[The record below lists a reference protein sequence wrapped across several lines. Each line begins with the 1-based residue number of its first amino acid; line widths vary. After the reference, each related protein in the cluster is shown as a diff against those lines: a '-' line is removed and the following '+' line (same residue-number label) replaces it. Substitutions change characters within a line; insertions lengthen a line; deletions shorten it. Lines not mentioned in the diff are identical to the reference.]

1 MNEKKKTS
9 PIIKAAIIIGVIL
22 IPLMYSY
29 FYLGAFWDPYARLE
43 DVPVAVVNL
52 DKGSEINGEMRN
64 LGDEI
69 CDELAEDGSL
79 GFVFTDKEDAEQGVL
94 GDEYYASITIPE
106 DFSEDVATV
115 SGDTEK
121 IHSSI
126 IYTANQKK
134 NYLAAQ
140 ILENSMPTIKEKM
153 NSKIDG
159 EIIATLS
166 DKLNSVPDEMGAL
179 QDGLGQL
186 SDGAGQLKDGT
197 AQLKSSVPELSSGMD
212 ALDKGAGQLS
222 DGLGTLKSNS
232 TALNSGAGSLAQG
245 ADTLK
250 DGVKNYT
257 AGVDQAGSGAKALQ
271 AGIGAYTQGVSQ
283 ASAGADSL
291 YNGIVTAE
299 QGVAAMKSQVDSAA
313 GAIPGDETLNT
324 LSGGA
329 SNLSSGIAN
338 FSGGYSQAVEALR
351 QYQQATGDQNL
362 AAIVGGF
369 DSLGQNLPALQ
380 GGADAVSGGVNQLTS
395 GVQNL
400 RSGVGALSA
409 GLGQLDGAFGSTADP
424 NTLIGGA
431 YALSSGLDQVASNND
446 ALNGGISQLS
456 GGLDTLSAN
465 NDALNSG
472 AGALK
477 NGAGQLA
484 EGVDKYTEGVSAASD
499 GAAALK
505 AGTSRAD
512 AGAGELASGA
522 AALDNGAGQLE
533 AGIGT
538 AKDGVNTAV
547 SDAKSELKALNGLSE
562 YGEEPVK
569 TETEYVQPVANYGS
583 AFAPYFMGLS
593 LWVGCLMIY
602 FGIYLDYERRIK
614 LLSKDSDKI
623 VLRTGA
629 FALISAAQA
638 ILLAVVIKDV
648 LHITVNN
655 PAMLFGACILVS
667 ITFMTI
673 VQFCLINLGDA
684 GKFFAMLLLILQLTS
699 CAGTFPIETQ
709 SGFFRA
715 INKVLPMTYSTQLFK
730 EAISG
735 TAGANAGHSAL
746 ILAGF
751 AAGFLV
757 LTLVLSHNALKKDL
771 GRINHE
777 AVNKLHEMKAGA

>member
-140 ILENSMPTIKEKM
+140 ILENAMPTIKEKM

-222 DGLGTLKSNS
+222 DGLGTLKANS
-232 TALNSGAGSLAQG
+232 TALNSGAGTLAQG

-291 YNGIVTAE
+291 YNGVVAAE
-299 QGVAAMKSQVDSAA
+299 QGVAAMKSQVDAA
-313 GAIPGDETLNT
+313 ATAIPGDETLNT

-472 AGALK
+472 AGALR

-484 EGVDKYTEGVSAASD
+484 EGVDKYTEGVSVASD

-614 LLSKDSDKI
+614 LLSKDSEKI

-777 AVNKLHEMKAGA
+777 AVNKLHEIKAGA